1 MFQSIRINLEPTP
14 ELQELIEDLETKV
27 KVTKDVLASCGTY
40 ANESLAKDLERDVKF
55 LEEVLER
62 VIAQQK
68 LIDLRSQRICLN

>member
-14 ELQELIEDLETKV
+14 ELQELIEDLEIKV
-27 KVTKDVLASCGTY
+27 KVTKAVLASCGTY

-55 LEEVLER
+55 LEAVLER
-62 VIAQQK
+62 VVAQQK